1 MKKYSSTLGC
11 GMKQAP
17 MVLGLSV
24 ALCMPAAFSY
34 ASASEGMGTRSI
46 QSVMQGRVVTGQ
58 ILDELGEPMIGV
70 SVLVKG
76 TTVGTITDFDGN
88 YTLDVPAGKNILV
101 ISYIGYKTKEVTIGK
116 NNQMN
121 IKMDP
126 DTQALED
133 RKSTR
138 LNSSHRL

>member
-46 QSVMQGRVVTGQ
+46 QSVCK
-58 ILDELGEPMIGV
+58 DE
-70 SVLVKG
+70 S
-76 TTVGTITDFDGN
+76 
-88 YTLDVPAGKNILV
+88 
-101 ISYIGYKTKEVTIGK
+101 
-116 NNQMN
+116 
-121 IKMDP
+121 
-126 DTQALED
+126 
-133 RKSTR
+133 
-138 LNSSHRL
+138 

>member
-70 SVLVKG
+70 SVLVK
-76 TTVGTITDFDGN
+76 V
-88 YTLDVPAGKNILV
+88 LLWVLSLILMV
-101 ISYIGYKTKEVTIGK
+101 IIHWMFLLGRIY
-116 NNQMN
+116 
-121 IKMDP
+121 
-126 DTQALED
+126 
-133 RKSTR
+133 
-138 LNSSHRL
+138 

>member
-34 ASASEGMGTRSI
+34 ASASEGMGTRFSLLCKDEF
-46 QSVMQGRVVTGQ
+46 VTGQ

-88 YTLDVPAGKNILV
+88 YTLDVPAGKNIL
-101 ISYIGYKTKEVTIGK
+101 T
-116 NNQMN
+116 
-121 IKMDP
+121 
-126 DTQALED
+126 
-133 RKSTR
+133 
-138 LNSSHRL
+138 